1 MLTQETPELISLH
14 LWANLPLYGKKWQVK
29 MANNYTYKVR
39 KKDDINRVIKRFI
52 KKCKKLGIIDE
63 IKDRQHYTK
72 PSEKKR
78 RAKER
83 AIRRRK
89 KEERKNT
96 PLQPPTTLPLHL
108 FPTC

>member
-1 MLTQETPELISLH
+1 
-14 LWANLPLYGKKWQVK
+14 

-39 KKDDINRVIKRFI
+39 KKDDLNRVVKRFI

-72 PSEKKR
+72 PSEKRR

-83 AIRRRK
+83 AIRRRI
-89 KEERKNT
+89 KEEKKRRK
-96 PLQPPTTLPLHL
+96 
-108 FPTC
+108 

>member
-1 MLTQETPELISLH
+1 
-14 LWANLPLYGKKWQVK
+14 

-39 KKDDINRVIKRFI
+39 KKDNLDRVVKRFI

-63 IKDRQHYTK
+63 IKERRHYIK

-83 AIRRRK
+83 AIRRRI
-89 KEERKNT
+89 KEQRKRGK
-96 PLQPPTTLPLHL
+96 
-108 FPTC
+108 

>member
-1 MLTQETPELISLH
+1 
-14 LWANLPLYGKKWQVK
+14 

-39 KKDDINRVIKRFI
+39 KKDNIDRVIKRFI

-63 IKDRQHYTK
+63 IKDRRHFVK

-83 AIRRRK
+83 AIRRRI
-89 KEERKNT
+89 KEEKKRRK
-96 PLQPPTTLPLHL
+96 
-108 FPTC
+108 

>member
-1 MLTQETPELISLH
+1 
-14 LWANLPLYGKKWQVK
+14 
-29 MANNYTYKVR
+29 MANNYTYTVR
-39 KKDDINRVIKRFI
+39 PKDNIERVIKRFI

-63 IKDRQHYTK
+63 VKDRQHYTK

-89 KEERKNT
+89 KEERKARK
-96 PLQPPTTLPLHL
+96 
-108 FPTC
+108 

>member
-1 MLTQETPELISLH
+1 
-14 LWANLPLYGKKWQVK
+14 
-29 MANNYTYKVR
+29 MANNYTYRVR
-39 KKDDINRVIKRFI
+39 KKDNIDRVVKRFI

-72 PSEKKR
+72 PSEKRR

-89 KEERKNT
+89 KEEKKRRK
-96 PLQPPTTLPLHL
+96 
-108 FPTC
+108 

>member
-1 MLTQETPELISLH
+1 MGINYS
-14 LWANLPLYGKKWQVK
+14 VK
-29 MANNYTYKVR
+29 VKRNDN
-39 KKDDINRVIKRFI
+39 IERVIKRFI

-63 IKDRQHYTK
+63 AKERRHFTK

-89 KEERKNT
+89 KEEKKHRK
-96 PLQPPTTLPLHL
+96 
-108 FPTC
+108 